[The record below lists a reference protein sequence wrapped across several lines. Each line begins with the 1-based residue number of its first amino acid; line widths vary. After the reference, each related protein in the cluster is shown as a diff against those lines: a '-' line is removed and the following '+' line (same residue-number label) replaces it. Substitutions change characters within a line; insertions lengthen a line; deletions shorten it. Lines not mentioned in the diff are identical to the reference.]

1 MVEEVCGELVFEV
14 DHGGLEF
21 LVDVSCEVSQG
32 FCGLAWELQL
42 ALNHPRLNQ

>member
-21 LVDVSCEVSQG
+21 LVDISCEVSQG
-32 FCGLAWELQL
+32 FCVLILDF
-42 ALNHPRLNQ
+42 N